1 MKKIDSFSEYKNEY
15 KKSLDNPEL
24 FWAEKAS
31 TFQWKSKW
39 NKVLNWDFESPII
52 EWFIGGKLNITE
64 NCLDRHLK
72 YNGDKVAILWEPN
85 DPNDSSVKITY
96 SELHK
101 KVCEFANVLLNH
113 GAKKGDRIS
122 WLICLAFILKS

>member
-31 TFQWKSKW
+31 TFHWKSKW
-39 NKVLNWDFESPII
+39 NQVLNWDFESPII

-72 YNGDKVAILWEPN
+72 NNGERIAI
-85 DPNDSSVKITY
+85 K
-96 SELHK
+96 
-101 KVCEFANVLLNH
+101 
-113 GAKKGDRIS
+113 
-122 WLICLAFILKS
+122 WLSLIHI

>member
-31 TFQWKSKW
+31 TFQWRSKW
-39 NKVLNWDFESPII
+39 NKVLNWEFESPII

-72 YNGDKVAILWEPN
+72 SNGDKVAILWEPN
-85 DPNDSSVKITY
+85 DPDDSSVKITY
-96 SELHK
+96 SE
-101 KVCEFANVLLNH
+101 
-113 GAKKGDRIS
+113 
-122 WLICLAFILKS
+122 